1 MALRTK
7 EDLYRQD
14 MTLCLWTTPPSHREL
29 PLSEWR
35 SYVLKFHNEP
45 GPEQWQLTKIQQLD
59 ACGCGCLQIKHG
71 HSQQSSTKLN
81 DWRRSAVQERGYLH
95 FPCHIPRSQ
104 GQVAIIAF
112 IGRAAQTTLHNVSE
126 TKSLPASQRGGGNR
140 RGNALF
146 SCGYWWP
153 IKHSWN
159 AGLWSDESSKH
170 RFYPLPTI
178 THHSIWP
185 RWCDKILTMLGQ
197 LRGVLSVDRRQG
209 ILKASTWALRRGDEV
224 WRSPTSLKL
233 ANSFSVVVAGQTSL
247 QLHPS
252 LRIMH
257 WRYLT
262 FDMDLTDNSLGMKI
276 KHSWGVTHWWMVMCE
291 SLLPFSWCVYCT
303 VHPGERNGRIDEY
316 PWHGNPTSGETN
328 QASAWKRQH
337 WRVEGSESGS
347 SVSFQLKLGVF
358 RWDVHSATEHE
369 GLLVRY

>member
-1 MALRTK
+1 MNQVPNNDSLPKSNSLMLVGVAAFRSNMGIPNK
-7 EDLYRQD
+7 VQRS
-14 MTLCLWTTPPSHREL
+14 WTIEGEVPCRNVGTCISPVTYPAVRDKWWSSHSLDERRRPP
-29 PLSEWR
+29 
-35 SYVLKFHNEP
+35 F
-45 GPEQWQLTKIQQLD
+45 IM
-59 ACGCGCLQIKHG
+59 
-71 HSQQSSTKLN
+71 
-81 DWRRSAVQERGYLH
+81 
-95 FPCHIPRSQ
+95 FPKQR
-104 GQVAIIAF
+104 
-112 IGRAAQTTLHNVSE
+112 
-126 TKSLPASQRGGGNR
+126 SLPASQRGGGNR

-247 QLHPS
+247 QLHPF